1 MRLRDVVTKSLSL
14 SRFVVVAQF
23 AAFSEKVEV
32 EVVVAKN
39 LSLSSFFLVAECA
52 AFSEKVEA
60 EGYRNE
66 EP

>member
-1 MRLRDVVTKSLSL
+1 MSDIETKNLSL
-14 SRFVVVAQF
+14 SSSFLVAES
-23 AAFSEKVEV
+23 AAFSEKV

-60 EGYRNE
+60 ERYRNE